1 MKRVTLS
8 TSNISG
14 SIIMHPSKYAWAL
27 PFAFLLAALSISL
40 HPAAAQAPGGALQ
53 QDCGADVQRFCRAIT
68 PGEGRVVACLISHS
82 DKIAPRCRL
91 TAFLAGK
98 ALADN
103 LVRLDRLAF
112 DCGADIKS
120 LCFNIHPGGG
130 RVYDCLRKNRAKLL
144 PSCRQAMPKFEAE
157 YLRK

>member
-1 MKRVTLS
+1 
-8 TSNISG
+8 
-14 SIIMHPSKYAWAL
+14 MHRSKYAWAL
-27 PFAFLLAALSISL
+27 SSLFLVAALSTGS
-40 HPAAAQAPGGALQ
+40 HFAAAQAPGRALQ
-53 QDCGADVQRFCRAIT
+53 QDCGADVQRFCKSIT

-103 LVRLDRLAF
+103 VVRLDRLAF
-112 DCGADIKS
+112 NCGADIKS
-120 LCFNIHPGGG
+120 LCYNVYPGGG

-144 PSCRQAMPKFEAE
+144 PSCRQAMPKFETE

>member
-1 MKRVTLS
+1 MYPT
-8 TSNISG
+8 
-14 SIIMHPSKYAWAL
+14 KYAWAL
-27 PFAFLLAALSISL
+27 SSAFLFAALSTSS
-40 HPAAAQAPGGALQ
+40 HPAAAQAPGRALQ
-53 QDCGADVQRFCRAIT
+53 QDCVADVQRFCRAIT

-98 ALADN
+98 ALADS
-103 LVRLDRLAF
+103 LIRLDRLAF

>member
-1 MKRVTLS
+1 MKNVSLS
-8 TSNISG
+8 ANNISG
-14 SIIMHPSKYAWAL
+14 SIIMYPSKYAWAL
-27 PFAFLLAALSISL
+27 PFAFLFAALSISL
-40 HPAAAQAPGGALQ
+40 HPAAAQAPGGALK

-98 ALADN
+98 ALADS
-103 LVRLDRLAF
+103 LIRLDRLAF

>member
-1 MKRVTLS
+1 MKRVSLR

-14 SIIMHPSKYAWAL
+14 SMIMFPSKYAWAL
-27 PFAFLLAALSISL
+27 SSAILFAALSVSL
-40 HPAAAQAPGGALQ
+40 HPAAAQAPGSALP

-157 YLRK
+157 YLLK